1 MKKIRSEN
9 GDDTKQNKRRQSS
22 WDPNSVGLVLGYFE
36 RAKLSHSLIKL
47 KKSLIKRK
55 SLNGGDTK
63 RNEDDTKRCMR
74 LAVGPN
80 SVSLGSGKFKRVKL
94 FLSLI
99 RTNLH

>member
-1 MKKIRSEN
+1 KKIRSEN

-22 WDPNSVGLVLGYFE
+22 WDPNS
-36 RAKLSHSLIKL
+36 
-47 KKSLIKRK
+47 KSLIKRK

-63 RNEDDTKRCMR
+63 RNEDGIKRCVR
-74 LAVGPN
+74 LAVSPN

>member
-1 MKKIRSEN
+1 MRKRRSEN
-9 GDDTKQNKRRQSS
+9 GDDTKQNKRRQRS
-22 WDPNSVGLVLGYFE
+22 WDPNSVGLVLEYFE

-63 RNEDDTKRCMR
+63 RNEDGIKRCMR
-74 LAVGPN
+74 LAVSPN

-94 FLSLI
+94 FHSLI

>member
-1 MKKIRSEN
+1 MKKRRSEN
-9 GDDTKQNKRRQSS
+9 GDDTKQNKRRQRS
-22 WDPNSVGLVLGYFE
+22 WDTNSKG
-36 RAKLSHSLIKL
+36 
-47 KKSLIKRK
+47 LIKRE

-63 RNEDDTKRCMR
+63 RNEDDIKRCMR
-74 LAVGPN
+74 LAVGPH